1 MTSKGWVGSGGV
13 GSVLCLLP
21 GPRKDAACAWISTAT
36 SNQEVLNHYSRE
48 HVNSEWHR
56 DLGD

>member
-21 GPRKDAACAWISTAT
+21 GPQKDAACAWISTAT

-48 HVNSEWHR
+48 HVNAE
-56 DLGD
+56 